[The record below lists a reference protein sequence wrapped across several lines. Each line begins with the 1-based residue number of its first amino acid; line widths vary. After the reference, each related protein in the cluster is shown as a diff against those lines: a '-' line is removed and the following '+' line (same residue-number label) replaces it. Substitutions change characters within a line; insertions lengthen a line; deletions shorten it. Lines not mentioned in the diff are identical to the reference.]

1 MFKIEVLKYQ
11 GTIPVEFT
19 DVTSIPY
26 YELVKVEAAV
36 KVYINNTLFFTDD
49 YFPILEFIY
58 QFESWK
64 SQKSSNKFEY
74 NTIESETN
82 PIISFQILNGVC
94 SFDSMWKL
102 TSETLSADYAEV
114 LNEIDT
120 CKSMFRLY

>member
-11 GTIPVEFT
+11 GTIPIEFT

-36 KVYINNTLFFTDD
+36 KVYINNTLFFADD

-64 SQKSSNKFEY
+64 SQKSSDKFEY

-114 LNEIDT
+114 LDEIDT
-120 CKSMFRLY
+120 CKSMFKLY